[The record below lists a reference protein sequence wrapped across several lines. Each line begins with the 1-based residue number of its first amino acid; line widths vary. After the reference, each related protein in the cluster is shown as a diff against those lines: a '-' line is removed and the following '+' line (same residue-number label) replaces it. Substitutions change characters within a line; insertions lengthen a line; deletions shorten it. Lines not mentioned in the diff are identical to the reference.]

1 MRPGASRNGY
11 LFMGLLAVV
20 LLAGFLAACTSGGG
34 STGVQSD
41 TGMDAKQL
49 AQAER
54 LYGQLQREASL
65 RRDRKTLELAGN
77 LLDYYSS
84 FPRNDEVLSL
94 ALEAADRL
102 GDAPRARAFGD
113 ELLSTRP
120 TSPLVDKTLL
130 RLADLS
136 LAETDT
142 FSAVNYLIRYH
153 NQDPLRSTLGDGRP
167 RSAPLIQRL
176 SPEELELLAQQEQDR
191 PLWSYLKYIQVQ
203 KYLEEGRFPEAE
215 VAAAEVRAAGD
226 QDQFSVAALDLVSG
240 QGLAAGALPHRP
252 TFGRINMEQVGVLC
266 PLTGR
271 YAMLG
276 NAYYDGVLLAVETAN
291 KELGRKFTP
300 LVEDTG
306 GDPVMAALATR
317 RLASEDGCG
326 ALFGAMMS
334 DPTAAVALVADIYG
348 VPLVSPTA
356 TNDKIWEL
364 GTGIFQTNQTGVHEV
379 RLLAQ
384 LATSVMLKH
393 RFAILHENTPDGESQ
408 AQVFKAEVEKFGG
421 EVVSI
426 ETYNLADT
434 DFRKA
439 ILKMKEKRPEVIFT
453 PATVDQMILL
463 GPQLDFYKAGAL
475 IMGLSHWN
483 SQRLLDRAGKVMERI
498 IFPSDLALFP
508 TLWTGEFK
516 AGWDGKKYPREAE
529 NLALKS
535 YQGMRLLLDT
545 MHQSGAANRGQL
557 QEALSRRL
565 ANRDILTEGPDS
577 FASTVRVFRGDRA
590 LPFPSGIYSEAWA
603 LTDGAQPDS
612 LGLLEGI
619 EDLDPALVP
628 EMPRGEEKMPTEE
641 GR

>member
-20 LLAGFLAACTSGGG
+20 LLAGFLTACTAGGG
-34 STGVQSD
+34 SAGARSEE
-41 TGMDAKQL
+41 GLDAKQR

-54 LYGQLQREASL
+54 LYGQLQREVSL
-65 RRDRKTLELAGN
+65 HRDRKTLELAGN
-77 LLDYYSS
+77 LLDYYPT
-84 FPRNDEVLSL
+84 FERNDEVLSV
-94 ALEAADRL
+94 AIEAADRL
-102 GDAPRARAFGD
+102 GDGPRARAFGD
-113 ELLSTRP
+113 ELLATQP
-120 TSPLVDKTLL
+120 ASPLVDKTLL
-130 RLADLS
+130 RLSDLS
-136 LAETDT
+136 LAVADT
-142 FSAVNYLIRYH
+142 FSAVDYLIRYH
-153 NQDPLRSTLGDGRP
+153 NRDPLRSTLGDGRP

-176 SPEELELLAQQEQDR
+176 SPEELEMLARQEQGR
-191 PLWSYLKYIQVQ
+191 PLWSYLKFTQIRRYMDS
-203 KYLEEGRFPEAE
+203 GRFPEAE
-215 VAAAEVRAAGD
+215 VAAAEVRAAGLD
-226 QDQFSVAALDLVSG
+226 DQFAVGALDLVAG
-240 QGLAAGALPHRP
+240 QGLASGDLPHRP
-252 TFGRINMEQVGVLC
+252 TFGRVNMEQVGVLC

-271 YAMLG
+271 YAVLG
-276 NAYYDGVLLAVETAN
+276 NAFYDGVLLAVEAAN
-291 KELGRKFTP
+291 KELGRRFTP
-300 LVEDTG
+300 LVEDSE
-306 GDPVMAALATR
+306 GDPVPAALAGR

-334 DPTAAVALVADIYG
+334 DPTAAVALVSDIYG

-356 TNDKIWEL
+356 TNDRIWEL
-364 GTGIFQTNQTGVHEV
+364 GDGVFQTNQTGVHEV

-384 LATSVMLKH
+384 LATTVMLKH
-393 RFAILHENTPDGESQ
+393 RFAILHENTPDGERH

-439 ILKMKEKRPEVIFT
+439 ILEMKRERPEVIFT

-463 GPQLDFYKAGAL
+463 APQLDFYKAGAL

-483 SQRLLDRAGKVMERI
+483 SARLFERTGTVMERV

-508 TLWTGEFK
+508 TLWTGEFN

-545 MHQSGAANRGQL
+545 IHQSGATNREQL
-557 QEALSRRL
+557 KDALSRRL

-577 FASTVRVFRGDRA
+577 FASTVRVFRGERA
-590 LPFPSGIYSEAWA
+590 LPFPAGIYSEAWA
-603 LTDGAQPDS
+603 LTDGAAPDS
-612 LGLLEGI
+612 LEALEGI
-619 EDLDPALVP
+619 ELLDGPLVP
-628 EMPRGEEKMPTEE
+628 EAPADEADKPESE